1 MKNSTFHINA
11 FIKFF
16 SNRFEKFNLKL
27 AQKYINKNDIPEFQF
42 HIMIQ

>member
-1 MKNSTFHINA
+1 MPLLS
-11 FIKFF
+11 F
-16 SNRFEKFNLKL
+16 SQIDFEKFNLKL